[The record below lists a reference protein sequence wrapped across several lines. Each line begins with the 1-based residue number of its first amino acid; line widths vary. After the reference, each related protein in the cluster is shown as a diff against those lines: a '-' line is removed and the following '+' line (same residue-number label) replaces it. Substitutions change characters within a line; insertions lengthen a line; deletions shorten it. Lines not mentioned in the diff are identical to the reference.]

1 MLRPLAAIACA
12 IVLASAAD
20 PIAPTREQWEP
31 VQAAIAAKEAD
42 AETRLAEL
50 LKRFSKWSDGHLAK
64 ARLAAERRDWAA
76 VWSSA
81 REALSNDKTSHAA
94 GALGIQAL
102 GKLKRTTDAL
112 TTAKFFTDAT
122 DPQGWVAYQMAAV
135 ALQDQ
140 DSATGQTWL
149 DIARKRLQGR
159 PQPSEFLFLDGRL
172 AVMARDYARGE
183 ASFARAAAA
192 DANSGDAW
200 YELGRVRLVLGQQT
214 LKKDERDAFL
224 AGSEAAFAKLVALAP
239 KDAEAHTYLGR
250 ARLAQAKAWLEQND
264 KDRGQSRCA
273 DAVQSLTVAKELAP
287 ESVPT
292 RLALGEAL
300 LRLDNFKDA
309 LPNLQFAADHG
320 VKDRELS
327 YNLATALGR
336 LGRAAEASALL
347 AQVAPERGG
356 ELVTTGMSAHDVGNH
371 ALAAQ
376 FLAKAAVHP
385 EVASDTKLAGACW
398 RYAGHSYRRLAE
410 AALSTDR
417 AALLDQA
424 AAAYRS
430 GGDLADWPSR
440 YWFVSTQT
448 PRSPELAAAAGWQQL
463 SWNSYISPGGWMLVL
478 GNYGAVTTGGEDLA
492 GMWRRSP
499 VHLCL
504 WILVILTPV
513 VLFVWARLAPSSPG
527 KDPGRARDATATAI
541 TRAPRGPDTKR
552 PTTSK
557 VPKAPTPPPTRSG
570 TPRPP
575 GTRPPTGTGNRK
587 PTGTSTPFSSSGR

>member
-1 MLRPLAAIACA
+1 MLRPLAAAVLS
-12 IVLASAAD
+12 IVLAWAAD
-20 PIAPTREQWEP
+20 PVAPTREQWEP
-31 VQAAIAAKEAD
+31 VQAAIAAKEPG
-42 AETRLAEL
+42 AEASLAGL
-50 LKRFSKWSDGHLAK
+50 LKRFPNWSDGHLAA
-64 ARLAAERRDWAA
+64 ARLAADRQDWAA
-76 VWSSA
+76 VWASA
-81 REALSNDKTSHAA
+81 REALKNDKTNHAA

-102 GKLKRTTDAL
+102 GKLKRTADAQ

-135 ALQDQ
+135 AVQDQ

-149 DIARKRLQGR
+149 DVARKRLQGR
-159 PQPSEFLFLDGRL
+159 PQPSEFFFLDGRL

-183 ASFARAAAA
+183 ASFARATAA
-192 DANSGDAW
+192 DQNSDDAW
-200 YELGRVRLVLGQQT
+200 YELGRVRLALGQQT

-224 AGSEAAFAKLVALAP
+224 AGSEAAFAKLVTLAP
-239 KDAEAHTYLGR
+239 RDAEAHTYLGR

-264 KDRGQSRCA
+264 TDRGRTRCA
-273 DAVQSLTVAKELAP
+273 DAVQSLTVAKDLAP

-309 LPNLQFAADHG
+309 LPHLQFAADHG
-320 VKDRELS
+320 VKARELS

-336 LGRAAEASALL
+336 LGRAPEASALL

-356 ELVTTGMSAHDVGNH
+356 ELVTTGMSAYDAKNYD
-371 ALAAQ
+371 LAAQ
-376 FLAKAAVHP
+376 FLEKAAVHP

-398 RYAGHSYRRLAE
+398 RFAGHARRRLAE

-417 AALLDQA
+417 GALLDQA

-430 GGDLADWPSR
+430 GGDLIDWPSR

-448 PRSPELAAAAGWQQL
+448 RRSPELASAAGWQQL
-463 SWNSYISPGGWMLVL
+463 SWNSYLSPGGWMLVL
-478 GNYGAVTTGGEDLA
+478 GNYGAVVTGGEDLA

-499 VHLCL
+499 VHLCM
-504 WILVILTPV
+504 WILMILTPV
-513 VLFVWARLAPSSPG
+513 VLFVWVRLAPSGSG
-527 KDPGRARDATATAI
+527 KDPSAAPT
-541 TRAPRGPDTKR
+541 TRTPRSPDTKR

-557 VPKAPTPPPTRSG
+557 LPKAATPPPTRSG
-570 TPRPP
+570 NPRP
-575 GTRPPTGTGNRK
+575 GTRPPTGTANRK
-587 PTGTSTPFSSSGR
+587 PPGTSGVSTPFGGSGR